1 MGAADVC
8 LQSIS
13 LSCYPFHILLVPSIV
28 ANQEWTLHQGIQIWK
43 EKVSFARA
51 ALAGFNLRWVFQL
64 PKEEVSSKLAVI
76 LAIQLLGLK
85 WEFKVN
91 FMQI

>member
-1 MGAADVC
+1 MFAINIP
-8 LQSIS
+8 LLLSLPHSIS
-13 LSCYPFHILLVPSIV
+13 AQHCCQSGMDIASRNPDL
-28 ANQEWTLHQGIQIWK
+28 ER
-43 EKVSFARA
+43 KVSFARA

-76 LAIQLLGLK
+76 LPIQLLGLK